1 MSLETMTDA
10 ELIRR
15 TDIGVPVGSH
25 DECAKRFNGLARELS
40 IRYTALLA
48 QSKASLTMDEITDC
62 RNASAFQTSDETLER
77 CRQAIKAKQEAK

>member
-10 ELIRR
+10 ELLKPSFN
-15 TDIGVPVGSH
+15 VVG
-25 DECAKRFNGLARELS
+25 EYGTFALYGELS
-40 IRYTALLA
+40 RRYAVLLA
-48 QSKASLTMDEITDC
+48 QSKAGLTMEEITDC